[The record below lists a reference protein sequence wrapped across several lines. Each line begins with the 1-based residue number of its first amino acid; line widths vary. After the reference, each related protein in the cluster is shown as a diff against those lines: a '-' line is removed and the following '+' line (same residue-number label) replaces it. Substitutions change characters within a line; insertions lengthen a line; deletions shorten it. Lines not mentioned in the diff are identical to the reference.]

1 MMSILPTQ
9 TIFSFIQEDLQEKMV
24 FLSGPRQVGKTTLS
38 QRFIHNYYPGHPAY
52 LNWDLKEHRDRVRNK
67 EWPKAEKLIIFDE
80 IHKFRGWQ
88 NLIKGYYD
96 TLKDIHAFL
105 ITGSARLDL
114 YRKGGDSLL
123 GRYRYYRLHPYSLP
137 EIGISEKNFSDLLI
151 YGGFPEPLSKKDPR
165 TLRLWHQNRL
175 NKLIRTDIRD
185 IGNIKEID
193 KLELMAEELP
203 NRIGSPLSLKS
214 LAEDLEVDPK
224 TIKRWIESLNTLYYC
239 FQIAPYGAPKIRAVK
254 KEKKIYLW
262 DWSQIENEGLR
273 FENLVASHLLKFCHH
288 LEDTQGYKM
297 ELRYIRDTD
306 KREVDFVVIKN
317 KVPLF
322 AVECKLKERS
332 ISPNIIYFNERLKI
346 PKFYQVHSD
355 LNLMERQVTSNISIV
370 PFDKFCLYEK
380 LV

>member
-1 MMSILPTQ
+1 
-9 TIFSFIQEDLQEKMV
+9 
-24 FLSGPRQVGKTTLS
+24 
-38 QRFIHNYYPGHPAY
+38 
-52 LNWDLKEHRDRVRNK
+52 
-67 EWPKAEKLIIFDE
+67 
-80 IHKFRGWQ
+80 
-88 NLIKGYYD
+88 
-96 TLKDIHAFL
+96 
-105 ITGSARLDL
+105 
-114 YRKGGDSLL
+114 
-123 GRYRYYRLHPYSLP
+123 
-137 EIGISEKNFSDLLI
+137 LI

-355 LNLMERQVTSNISIV
+355 LNLMERQVTSSISIV